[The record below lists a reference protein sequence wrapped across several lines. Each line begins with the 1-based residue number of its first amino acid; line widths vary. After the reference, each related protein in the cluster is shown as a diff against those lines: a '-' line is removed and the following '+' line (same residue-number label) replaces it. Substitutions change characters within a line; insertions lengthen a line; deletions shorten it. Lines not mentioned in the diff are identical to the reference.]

1 MPFRAQTIALQSLMP
16 IPPQPQFFLIR
27 NAQHVYFFSLLKKL
41 LAKPVTILNI
51 CGIITTFKS
60 NISDVNRHQLGEFEE
75 IVMLTVGILYKE
87 AYGVAIID
95 EIEVRQNRKVSIGAL
110 QTVLRRLED
119 KGYLT
124 SEFGEATSVRGGK
137 RKRYFSLTT
146 LGSRI
151 LRETQEQRVEM
162 FKAIPRMAFPKS

>member
-1 MPFRAQTIALQSLMP
+1 VS
-16 IPPQPQFFLIR
+16 
-27 NAQHVYFFSLLKKL
+27 
-41 LAKPVTILNI
+41 
-51 CGIITTFKS
+51 
-60 NISDVNRHQLGEFEE
+60 RHQLGDFEE
-75 IVMLTVGILYKE
+75 MVMLTVGILYKE

-95 EIEVRQNRKVSIGAL
+95 EMENRLNRKVSIGAL
-110 QTVLRRLED
+110 QTVLRRLEN

-124 SEFGEATSVRGGK
+124 SEWGEATNVRGGK

-151 LRETQEQRVEM
+151 LRETQEQRQEM

>member
-1 MPFRAQTIALQSLMP
+1 MS
-16 IPPQPQFFLIR
+16 
-27 NAQHVYFFSLLKKL
+27 
-41 LAKPVTILNI
+41 
-51 CGIITTFKS
+51 
-60 NISDVNRHQLGEFEE
+60 RHQLGEFEE

-95 EIEVRQNRKVSIGAL
+95 EIEQRLNRKVSIGAL
-110 QTVLRRLED
+110 QTVLRRLEG

-124 SEFGEATSVRGGK
+124 SEFGEATNVRGGK

-151 LRETQEQRVEM
+151 LRETQGQRLEL
-162 FKAIPRMAFPKS
+162 FKAIPRVAFPKQ